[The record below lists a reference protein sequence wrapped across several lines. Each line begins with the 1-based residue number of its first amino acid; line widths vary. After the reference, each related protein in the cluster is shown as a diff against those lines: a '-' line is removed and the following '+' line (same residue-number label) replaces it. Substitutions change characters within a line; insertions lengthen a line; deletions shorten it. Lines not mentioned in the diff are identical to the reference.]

1 MLPSFCP
8 YINMRERRCRTHK
21 VWKFESKQSNQFAM
35 IPVLGDKNKIII
47 PDITTTEIKCGR

>member
-8 YINMRERRCRTHK
+8 YINMRDAEPIRFGSLNPSSPT
-21 VWKFESKQSNQFAM
+21 NFAM